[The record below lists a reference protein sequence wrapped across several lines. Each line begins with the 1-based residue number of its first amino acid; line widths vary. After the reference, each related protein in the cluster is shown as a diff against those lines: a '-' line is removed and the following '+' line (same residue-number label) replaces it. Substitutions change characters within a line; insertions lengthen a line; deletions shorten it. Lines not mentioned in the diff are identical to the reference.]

1 MLHVGTV
8 VSCDENQ
15 ATVIFSDWTGARLG
29 NGEDVEEIEES
40 HEWGEIVGQWRIV
53 SA

>member
-1 MLHVGTV
+1 MGTV
-8 VSCDENQ
+8 VSCDENEV
-15 ATVIFSDWTGARLG
+15 TVRLSDWIGARLG
-29 NGEDVEEIEES
+29 AGEDVEETEER